1 MENLY
6 KQFPAMS
13 LRILQQLD
21 NQSLV
26 NSMEANKAMRR
37 FVQVEKFF
45 WLRIIKAHKG
55 NFIEY
60 QEAWK
65 KCLEKVPTA
74 FVKEIAT
81 AVEKFFQKKE
91 TRFSMQWHPLFIGK

>member
-1 MENLY
+1 MENLH
-6 KQFPAMS
+6 KQFPSMS
-13 LRILQQLD
+13 LRIFRQLD

-26 NSMEANKAMRR
+26 NSMEANKAMRHFFR
-37 FVQVEKFF
+37 KEKFY

-65 KCLEKVPTA
+65 KCLEKVPTE
-74 FVKEIAT
+74 FVKEVAT

-91 TRFSMQWHPLFIGK
+91 IRFSMQWHPLFIGK